1 MPLNTTA
8 PGTKSKCD
16 LNTEK
21 LPVNFHYDIE
31 KFRLRDGKVIRKV
44 ISRIISDAGARSGK
58 TDVVLT
64 DDKKVYEINNEF
76 LGHDYYTDIIT
87 FNYNNGKTING
98 EVYISVDRVKDNS
111 EKFSVP
117 FKLEIRRVIFHGFLH
132 LCGYDDST
140 AEQKRKMSEMEEMY
154 LALSYA
160 E

>member
-1 MPLNTTA
+1 
-8 PGTKSKCD
+8 
-16 LNTEK
+16 

-31 KFRLRDGKVIRKV
+31 KFRLRDGKVIRRV
-44 ISRIISDAGARSGK
+44 VSRIIGDAGARSGK

-76 LGHDYYTDIIT
+76 LDHDYYTDIIT
-87 FNYNNGKTING
+87 FNYNKGKTING
-98 EVYISVDRVKDNS
+98 EIYISVDRVKKNS
-111 EKFSVP
+111 ETFSVP
-117 FKLEIRRVIFHGFLH
+117 FKSEIRRVIFHGFLH